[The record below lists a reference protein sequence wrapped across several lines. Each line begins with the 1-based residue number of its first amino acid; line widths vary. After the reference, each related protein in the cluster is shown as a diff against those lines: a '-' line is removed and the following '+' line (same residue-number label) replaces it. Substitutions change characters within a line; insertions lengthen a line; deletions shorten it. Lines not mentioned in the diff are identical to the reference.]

1 MDYKELSEQLVGSCL
16 KSGADAAE
24 VYLQAGRNL
33 SIRVRNGEVE
43 TVQEST
49 SHGVGFRVFVQG
61 KLGFSH
67 CNDLSESSL
76 NASIESAVRF
86 ASHMTPDDH
95 NVLPDDLGATSVSG
109 LYDPQIAT
117 VSMDDKIALAKKVEQ
132 LAMSDSRVSK
142 SGGSSFGDSEQ
153 EIYLANSNGLA
164 KDFKTSVCNYGMYA
178 VAEKGDEKSTGRES
192 CSRRYYADLLP
203 PEEVAAE
210 AVKKASEMLGPR
222 MVKTQRAPVIFDR
235 QVARSLI
242 GGIIGAV
249 NGERV
254 LQGASFL
261 KDKVGKKIAVETLTL
276 IDDGIRAKGLSSRPF
291 DGEGVPTQKR
301 IIVER
306 GVLKGFMY
314 NTIVARRAGGRSTG
328 NASRRGYTSMPG
340 IGAHSFY
347 MEAGATDPED
357 IIKATKRGLYLKGV
371 TGGGINTVNGN
382 YTAGARGFWIENG
395 KIAFPVKDL
404 TIAGTADA
412 ILNAIDMIG
421 NDLDLDRAAAPTFR
435 IKEMQIGGD

>member
-1 MDYKELSEQLVGSCL
+1 MEYKNLSEQLVESCL

-24 VYLQAGRNL
+24 VYIEAGRNL

-43 TVQEST
+43 TVQES
-49 SHGVGFRVFVQG
+49 SAHGVGFRVFVQG

-67 CNDLSESSL
+67 CNDLSDDSL
-76 NASIESAVRF
+76 NTSIESAVRF

-95 NVLPDDLGATSVSG
+95 NVLPEDQGTTSVSG
-109 LYDPQIAT
+109 LHDPEIAT

-142 SGGSSFGDSEQ
+142 SGGASFSDGEQ
-153 EIYLANSNGLA
+153 EIYIASSTGIA
-164 KDFKTSVCNYGMYA
+164 KDYKTSACSYGMYA

-192 CSRRYYADLLP
+192 CSRRYYADLLT

-210 AVKKASEMLGPR
+210 AVKGAFEMLGPR
-222 MVKTQRAPVIFDR
+222 TVKTQRAPVIFDR
-235 QVARSLI
+235 RVARSII
-242 GGIIGAV
+242 GGVLGAV
-249 NGERV
+249 NGQRV

-261 KDKVGKKIAVETLTL
+261 KDKVGERIAVEGLTL
-276 IDDGIRAKGLSSRPF
+276 IDDGTRPKGLSSKPF

-314 NTIVARRAGGRSTG
+314 NTIVARRAGVKSTG
-328 NASRRGYTSMPG
+328 NARRGYTSLPG

-347 MEAGATDPED
+347 MEAGTADPED

-371 TGGGINTVNGN
+371 TGGGINAVNGN

-395 KIAFPVKDL
+395 KIAYPVKDL
-404 TIAGTADA
+404 TIAGTADE
-412 ILNAIDMIG
+412 IFNAIDMIG
-421 NDLDLDRAAAPTFR
+421 SDLDLDRAATPTFR
-435 IKEMQIGGD
+435 IKEMQIGGE

>member
-276 IDDGIRAKGLSSRPF
+276 IDDGTRAKGLSSRPF